1 MYFPFLDFEVDLY
14 NMEERCKPH
23 VFVSLMTG
31 LQVKENRLVTN
42 HAQTLKKT
50 QDDHLLQVIPRRV
63 PFYCV

>member
-1 MYFPFLDFEVDLY
+1 
-14 NMEERCKPH
+14 MEERCKLH

-63 PFYCV
+63 SFYCV